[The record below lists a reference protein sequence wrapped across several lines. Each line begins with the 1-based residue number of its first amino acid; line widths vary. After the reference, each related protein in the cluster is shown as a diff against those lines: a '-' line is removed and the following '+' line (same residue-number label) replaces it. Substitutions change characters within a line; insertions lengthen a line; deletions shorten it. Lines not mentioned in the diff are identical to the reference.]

1 MKTGLTLQ
9 EMAMELDRQANA
21 KRDFVANT
29 QQLAVSE
36 DAGLS
41 IALADSSVVVGTNSI
56 FRRQLA
62 EHYKVPFDYAE
73 RLRTTPALVPLFART
88 FNTFL
93 QKQPSKQ
100 MVRTLDGT
108 ARAFRSDRFRP
119 LDNIDLAEAVLP
131 VAMTQPGMRME
142 SSQFT
147 ESRFYMKLLFPKLE
161 TEVKKGDVVQL
172 GLSISNSEVGMGALA
187 VEPLVYRLV
196 CLNGLIV
203 PDYGHRRYHV
213 GKKAD
218 ESDFAYEMY
227 SNETRQLDDAAL
239 FAKIRDTVKGLLNQD
254 VLETVVAKMREATE
268 QPIEGTN
275 IANVVEVVSKKLNY
289 TESTKHGVLKHLI
302 LGGDLTRYGLMNAIT
317 RQSQDEPDYDTA
329 TKMERDGSRVIEL
342 ARNDW
347 KQIADAALA
356 QAA

>member
-1 MKTGLTLQ
+1 
-9 EMAMELDRQANA
+9 MATELDRQANA
-21 KRDFVANT
+21 KRDFIAST
-29 QQLAVSE
+29 QHLTVSE
-36 DAGLS
+36 DAGLT
-41 IALADSSVVVGTNSI
+41 IAMADNSQSFGTNSI

-62 EHYKVPFDYAE
+62 EHYKVPYEYVD
-73 RLRTTPALVPLFART
+73 RLRTTDSLKPLFANT

-100 MVRTLDGT
+100 MVRTLDGN

-131 VAMTQPGMRME
+131 VAMNQPGMRME

-161 TEVKKGDVVQL
+161 TEIKKGDVVQL
-172 GLSISNSEVGMGALA
+172 GLAISNSEVGMGALV

-203 PDYGHRRYHV
+203 ADYGHRRYHV
-213 GKKAD
+213 GKKAE
-218 ESDFAYEMY
+218 ESELSYEMY
-227 SNETRQLDDAAL
+227 SNETKQLDDAAL
-239 FAKIRDTVKGLLNQD
+239 FAKIRDTVKGLLKME

-302 LGGDLTRYGLMNAIT
+302 MGGDLTRYGLMNAIT
-317 RQSQDEPDYDTA
+317 RQSQDEEDYDMA
-329 TKMERDGSRVIEL
+329 TKLERDGSRVIEL

-356 QAA
+356 KAA